1 MNDLKFAFRQLAK
14 NPGFTAVAVL
24 TLALCLGANLAI
36 FAVIDSV
43 LVRKLPFPTP
53 DQLVTMFNTYPKAGV
68 ERDGSSVANYYERRG
83 NIAAFTTL
91 SLFRYSTSIAGEPG
105 ATQREDVLRVSPEFF
120 TTLGVG
126 PILGRAFTDEE
137 MTYETDDVA
146 ILTDTYWRQKFD
158 SDPRVLGRA
167 IRVDGLPKRIVG
179 VLPPGFRFL
188 SSKATLYLPLS
199 SSVDQR
205 GPKERHSGS
214 GSDIVARLKPGTT
227 ISEAQSQIHAHNA
240 ALADSY
246 PQAKMIAEAGFRTPV
261 VSLHADHVKSIR
273 PILLLLQAGVLFL
286 LLIGAVN
293 LVNLLLIRAN
303 SRSKELAIRQS
314 LGASRKHVVRQAMV
328 EAVLLALIGGSA
340 GLALGGGGI
349 RVLTLLGIDQLP
361 LGADIAL
368 NGRLALVALLG
379 AVFVG
384 IAVALPIAWFNL
396 RDRLANAL
404 QSESRGG
411 TLAHSAQRLRHGF
424 IVAQISLAFVLL
436 SGAGLLGVSLNH
448 AMVVSPG
455 FRPDPVLTGQI
466 SLPWNTYRD
475 DTARLTFIA
484 RLMEEGMRIPGVLS
498 IGVINNV
505 PLSGN
510 RQKSAITVKGYAPR
524 PGESVRGHYDYGVT
538 GDYFATMGIPLKE
551 GRFLESTDSQRPQRV
566 CVVDE
571 DFARY
576 YWPRGDGI
584 GQRLFEGS
592 EEHGDNEA
600 FTVVGVVG
608 AVKQAGLT
616 ENEAQGAVYFPYRYR
631 TDGSLFVTVRT
642 SQRPEFLG
650 AALQKVVRT
659 LDPDLPVN
667 NLRSME
673 VRIADSLV
681 ARRSPALLTGV
692 FAGVALLLAA
702 IGTYGV
708 LSFAVAQRRREIG
721 VRIALGALPKQI
733 ANQFLSLGLRLL
745 AVGTLLG
752 VIGAGLAGRAMQSFL
767 FDVPVLH
774 LATLAGT
781 AGIMTVVSLLACLLP
796 TVRASRV
803 DPMEALRDE

>member
-1 MNDLKFAFRQLAK
+1 MTDLKFAFRQLAK

-43 LVRKLPFPTP
+43 LIRKLPFPTP

-83 NIAAFTTL
+83 NIAAFASL
-91 SLFRYSTSIAGEPG
+91 SLFRYGTAIVGEPG
-105 ATQREDVLRVSPEFF
+105 ATQREDVLRVSREFF

-126 PILGRAFTDEE
+126 PDLGRAFTDEE

-146 ILTDTYWRQKFD
+146 ILTDAYWRQKFN
-158 SDPRVLGRA
+158 SHPNVLGRA

-179 VLPPGFRFL
+179 VLPTRFRFL
-188 SSKATLYLPLS
+188 SSKATLYFPLS
-199 SSVDQR
+199 SSLDQR
-205 GPKERHSGS
+205 GPKGRHSGS
-214 GSDIVARLKPGTT
+214 GSDIVARLKPGIT
-227 ISEAQSQIHAHNA
+227 INEAQSQIDAHNA

-303 SRSKELAIRQS
+303 SRTKELAIRQS

-328 EAVLLALIGGSA
+328 ETVLLALIGGSA
-340 GLALGGGGI
+340 GLALGAAGI
-349 RVLTLLGIDQLP
+349 RVLTLLGVDQLP
-361 LGADIAL
+361 LGADIAF

-379 AVFVG
+379 AVFLG

-396 RDRLANAL
+396 GDHLSSAL
-404 QSESRGG
+404 QSVSRGG
-411 TLAHSAQRLRHGF
+411 TLAHSAQRLRHCF
-424 IVAQISLAFVLL
+424 IVAQIALAFVLL
-436 SGAGLLGVSLNH
+436 SGAGLLGISLKR
-448 AMVVSPG
+448 AMAVAPG
-455 FRPDPVLTGQI
+455 FQPDHVLTGQI

-475 DTARLTFIA
+475 DTARLTFIT
-484 RLMEEGMRIPGVLS
+484 RLMEEGMRMSGVLR

-510 RQKSAITVKGYAPR
+510 SQKSAVTVKGYVPR
-524 PGESVRGHYDYGVT
+524 PGESVRGHYSYGVA
-538 GDYFATMGIPLKE
+538 GDYFQAMCVPLRE
-551 GRFLESTDSQRPQRV
+551 GRFLDSADSQRPQRV
-566 CVVDE
+566 CVVDQ
-571 DFARY
+571 DFARQ
-576 YWPRGDGI
+576 YWPQGSGI

-592 EEHGDNEA
+592 EEHGDKEA

-631 TDGSLFVTVRT
+631 TDGSLFVTIRT

-667 NLRSME
+667 NLRSMQ
-673 VRIADSLV
+673 VRMADSLV
-681 ARRSPALLTGV
+681 ARRSPALLTGI

-752 VIGAGLAGRAMQSFL
+752 VIGAALAGRAMQSFL

-781 AGIMTVVSLLACLLP
+781 AGTMAVASLLACLLP

-803 DPMEALRDE
+803 DPIEALRDE